1 MDKRK
6 KEMNMKKINLAVVG
20 ATGMV
25 GRTFLKVLEERQL
38 PIENFYVMASS
49 RSAGKT
55 LAFNGKEYTVEEL
68 TEHSFDKPIDIAL
81 FSAGGS
87 TSEKCAPIADGV
99 TVFLS
104 DTEHYFPDFMVVC
117 DPDKIKRDGV
127 HGAPDLVVEVLSKST
142 AKRDRWYKKRGY
154 ESAGVPEFWLVDPV
168 HRSIEVYL
176 LQEGRY
182 VLDDVYTLFTQDD
195 LDDMKPEERAAVVT
209 EFKCHLFDDFVIS
222 LDEVF
227 REWFQ

>member
-1 MDKRK
+1 MSI
-6 KEMNMKKINLAVVG
+6 EL
-20 ATGMV
+20 
-25 GRTFLKVLEERQL
+25 TFPED
-38 PIENFYVMASS
+38 YS
-49 RSAGKT
+49 R
-55 LAFNGKEYTVEEL
+55 EEL
-68 TEHSFDKPIDIAL
+68 INGEVVLMAPALPPHVRISGNIFGSFLNYLKDK
-81 FSAGGS
+81 
-87 TSEKCAPIADGV
+87 KCAPIADGV

-104 DTEHYFPDFMVVC
+104 DTEHYVPDFMVVC

-168 HRSIEVYL
+168 YRSIEVYL

>member
-1 MDKRK
+1 MSI
-6 KEMNMKKINLAVVG
+6 EL
-20 ATGMV
+20 
-25 GRTFLKVLEERQL
+25 TFPED
-38 PIENFYVMASS
+38 YS
-49 RSAGKT
+49 R
-55 LAFNGKEYTVEEL
+55 EEL
-68 TEHSFDKPIDIAL
+68 INGEVVLMAPALPPHARISGNIFGSFLNYLKDK
-81 FSAGGS
+81 
-87 TSEKCAPIADGV
+87 KCAPIADGV

-104 DTEHYFPDFMVVC
+104 DTEHYVPDFMVVC

>member
-1 MDKRK
+1 MS
-6 KEMNMKKINLAVVG
+6 
-20 ATGMV
+20 
-25 GRTFLKVLEERQL
+25 
-38 PIENFYVMASS
+38 IELTYPEDYSQ
-49 RSAGKT
+49 
-55 LAFNGKEYTVEEL
+55 EEL
-68 TEHSFDKPIDIAL
+68 INGEVVLMAPAL
-81 FSAGGS
+81 PPHVRISGNILQLFGS
-87 TSEKCAPIADGV
+87 RLRGKKCAPIAAGV

-104 DTEHYFPDFMVVC
+104 DAEHYVPDFMVVC
-117 DPDKIKRDGV
+117 DPDKIQRDGV

-142 AKRDRWYKKRGY
+142 ARRDRWYKMLGY
-154 ESAGVPEFWLVDPV
+154 ESAGVPEYWLVDPV

-182 VLDDVYTLFTQDD
+182 IMDNLYTLFTQDD

-209 EFKCHLFDDFVIS
+209 EFKCHLFDDFVIP

>member
-1 MDKRK
+1 MSI
-6 KEMNMKKINLAVVG
+6 EL
-20 ATGMV
+20 
-25 GRTFLKVLEERQL
+25 TFPED
-38 PIENFYVMASS
+38 YS
-49 RSAGKT
+49 R
-55 LAFNGKEYTVEEL
+55 EEL
-68 TEHSFDKPIDIAL
+68 INGEVVLMVPALPPHVRISGNIFGSFLNYLKDK
-81 FSAGGS
+81 
-87 TSEKCAPIADGV
+87 KCAPIADGV

-104 DTEHYFPDFMVVC
+104 DTEHYVPDFMVVC

-154 ESAGVPEFWLVDPV
+154 ESAGVPELWLVDPV

>member
-1 MDKRK
+1 MSGFR
-6 KEMNMKKINLAVVG
+6 EIIG
-20 ATGMV
+20 
-25 GRTFLKVLEERQL
+25 
-38 PIENFYVMASS
+38 
-49 RSAGKT
+49 
-55 LAFNGKEYTVEEL
+55 
-68 TEHSFDKPIDIAL
+68 
-81 FSAGGS
+81 
-87 TSEKCAPIADGV
+87 GV

-104 DTEHYFPDFMVVC
+104 DTEHYVPDFMVVC